1 MPVLLL
7 ESRFLKMSFP
17 HNNDPIVLNDVIY
30 CFLYRRFIV
39 PFTIQEIQ
47 KKKKKQWF
55 LSETKI
61 LHLHALVIKQEK
73 E

>member
-1 MPVLLL
+1 
-7 ESRFLKMSFP
+7 MSFP

-47 KKKKKQWF
+47 K
-55 LSETKI
+55 
-61 LHLHALVIKQEK
+61 EK
-73 E
+73 EETMVLIRDENPSFASTCYQARKRVATNTDMR